1 MVTCEGSVF
10 RYPILLNDHNYRKA
24 NVLIDSKGHAVVA
37 DYGLAL
43 IIDSSEFTSIKTAG
57 TCRWT
62 APEIMNP
69 PNNDDVPLPQF
80 TLKSDIFSY
89 AMTVFEVYL
98 HSHSPCLNTYAV
110 QKKIFA
116 GEQPFNEKKSDG
128 NVIFAILNGNRPVLP
143 ESIESKVDLANL
155 VRQSWSQNPDQRPTA
170 RQICRRLGLVR
181 VVFLWKP
188 HL

>member
-1 MVTCEGSVF
+1 MFEYL
-10 RYPILLNDHNYRKA
+10 R
-24 NVLIDSKGHAVVA
+24 
-37 DYGLAL
+37 
-43 IIDSSEFTSIKTAG
+43 TS
-57 TCRWT
+57 
-62 APEIMNP
+62 
-69 PNNDDVPLPQF
+69 
-80 TLKSDIFSY
+80 
-89 AMTVFEVYL
+89 
-98 HSHSPCLNTYAV
+98 
-110 QKKIFA
+110 KKIFA

-155 VRQSWSQNPDQRPTA
+155 VRLSWSQNPDQRPTA